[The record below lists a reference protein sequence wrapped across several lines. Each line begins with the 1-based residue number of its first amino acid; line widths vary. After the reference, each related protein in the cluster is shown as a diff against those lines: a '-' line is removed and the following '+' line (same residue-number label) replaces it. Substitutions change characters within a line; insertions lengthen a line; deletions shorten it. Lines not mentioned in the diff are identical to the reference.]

1 MQFAELLAVEKHKQ
15 TVDFTTDS
23 GRDHNQSYF
32 FVPKFSVLDQGPGRP
47 FLLTKYCG
55 RIFSARSG
63 PVFGRGLKAPQSFH
77 QKERPGGASTPDI
90 RADGNFEKRLKEI
103 FEERRQRSGTPMPR
117 KEALKRKRNEADRT
131 VPKLNGRKMFC
142 EEERKLLFNERNER
156 KL

>member
-32 FVPKFSVLDQGPGRP
+32 FVPKFSVLDQGTGRP

-63 PVFGRGLKAPQSFH
+63 PVFGRGLSTAKVSSEGAP
-77 QKERPGGASTPDI
+77 
-90 RADGNFEKRLKEI
+90 GNVARTRRTSGRMEI
-103 FEERRQRSGTPMPR
+103 SRS
-117 KEALKRKRNEADRT
+117 A
-131 VPKLNGRKMFC
+131 
-142 EEERKLLFNERNER
+142 
-156 KL
+156 

>member
-63 PVFGRGLKAPQSFH
+63 PVFGRGLKAPQ
-77 QKERPGGASTPDI
+77 
-90 RADGNFEKRLKEI
+90 ADGNFKKRLREI